1 MANVEPTR
9 AAHVTSRR
17 AELVARRYLFLLLL
31 VPLVAYIFP
40 FVAERF
46 SPLNSLSVSSWG
58 YVLDY
63 GYGRDNEKAD
73 IVVFGDSTAIYDI
86 DTVRLS
92 RNLGRK
98 VITLPGTFGSLPVT
112 GDSTLR
118 RYLAGNPA
126 PRLIVFY
133 FAPWN
138 LDVGS
143 TANGWSYEGDEQVL
157 RHDGLGEVWRLAVK
171 HPQDMLA
178 FPLRFYVTPSKM
190 TLTGLRKAPELKVL
204 QGHVVYPHLDSLKQ
218 SCSLPSTAMTERKA
232 QFVLKLKSAFTSQ
245 RTKTLVY
252 LAPIPNCKFASTVQG
267 VRYPGLDAAP
277 PVILPY
283 QKFANDPFYA
293 HVLAPFESEATD
305 LLAGAIRK
313 SLGN

>member
-1 MANVEPTR
+1 MEATR
-9 AAHVTSRR
+9 APHVTSHR
-17 AELVARRYLFLLLL
+17 AELVARRYLLLLLL

-40 FVAERF
+40 FVAERVP
-46 SPLNSLSVSSWG
+46 PLNSLSVSFWG
-58 YVLDY
+58 HILDY

-86 DTVRLS
+86 DAVRLS
-92 RNLGRK
+92 RELGRK

-126 PRLIVFY
+126 PQLIVFY

-178 FPLRFYVTPSKM
+178 FPLRFYVTPSRM
-190 TLTGLRKAPELKVL
+190 TFAGQGKVPKVQVQ
-204 QGHVVYPHLDSLKQ
+204 QGHVVYPHPESLKEN
-218 SCSLPSTAMTERKA
+218 CSLPSTAMSERKGE
-232 QFVLKLKSAFTSQ
+232 FVLKLKSAFTSQ

-252 LAPIPNCKFASTVQG
+252 LAPIPNCKFASTVQEI
-267 VRYPGLDAAP
+267 RYPGVDAAP

-283 QKFANDPFYA
+283 QKFADDPFYA
-293 HVLAPFESEATD
+293 HVLAPFESESTD
-305 LLAGAIRK
+305 LLGAAIRK
-313 SLGN
+313 SFGN